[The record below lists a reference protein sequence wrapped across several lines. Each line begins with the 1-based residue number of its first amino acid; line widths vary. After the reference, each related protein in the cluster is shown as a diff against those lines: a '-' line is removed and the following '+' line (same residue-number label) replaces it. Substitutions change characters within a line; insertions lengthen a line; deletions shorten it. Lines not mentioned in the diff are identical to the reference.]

1 MQDFQENLLSLV
13 KGQIEAGQQAVAQ
26 QFQQLQQEQAQF
38 AQQLRAMQVA
48 QSGQAAQAAQ
58 SPPGQPAGPGHD
70 FDAEEEEWS
79 SLTAWEDVLPQVR
92 RLPSPGAG
100 EALVARLQHAP
111 SLELVRAMQK
121 DLPGI
126 QGIPETVPPRK
137 FYKDRVLWQMQAKQ
151 EHIMILLCQ
160 AVEQSPVFDGPLLS
174 AAALVRSTFEDLK
187 DLRRKEFA
195 GREAYKLDKREDAS
209 SLRLLSPA
217 EEKLISGPRGKGKGK
232 GRGRPRGLVPQQ
244 AQDPQGEKPRVWRDY
259 SQHYPRGRGGKGKGR
274 SRSAQPKP
282 TAMQE

>member
-1 MQDFQENLLSLV
+1 MSLV

-26 QFQQLQQEQAQF
+26 QFLQLQQEQAQF

-70 FDAEEEEWS
+70 FLPEEEDWS
-79 SLTAWEDVLPQVR
+79 SQTAWEDVLPQVR
-92 RLPSPGAG
+92 RQALPGAG

-111 SLELVRAMQK
+111 SLDLVRAMQK
-121 DLPGI
+121 DLTGV

-137 FYKDRVLWQMQAKQ
+137 FYRDRVLWQLQAKQ

-160 AVEQSPVFDGPLLS
+160 AVEASPVFEGPLLS

-187 DLRRKEFA
+187 EMRRKEFA

-217 EEKLISGPRGKGKGK
+217 EEKLISGPKGKGKGKGK
-232 GRGRPRGLVPQQ
+232 GRSRGLVPQHAQ
-244 AQDPQGEKPRVWRDY
+244 AQYSDRPQVWRDY
-259 SQHYPRGRGGKGKGR
+259 SQPFPRGRGGKGKGR
-274 SRSAQPKP
+274 SRSAQPRP